1 LQASRG
7 TLGCESKVE
16 QKLPYRELVG
26 ALNYL
31 AVATRP
37 DISFVCSYLGQF
49 NNCYDR
55 THWTAAKRVLRYLKG
70 TSDVGL
76 FYTPTEEPLSGFV
89 DADWG
94 ANLADR
100 KSHTGMCFIWSGG
113 PITWDSRKQRSVA
126 LSSNES
132 EYMGLSDA
140 SKEAIY
146 LRGMFE
152 ELGMKIRDRTP
163 IYNDNQGAIKLAEN
177 PVHHARSKHID
188 IRYHFVRES
197 LSNGLITINYV
208 PTDKMLADI
217 FTKGLVKIKHLRL
230 MEGLNLKSCHISP
243 RGGVKLKTLGGLY
256 DYARCHSACVTETRS

>member
-1 LQASRG
+1 MSDCKPVGAPLDVSIKLNKSEGELNQED
-7 TLGCESKVE
+7 T
-16 QKLPYRELVG
+16 KLPYRELVG

-37 DISFVCSYLGQF
+37 DISFACSYLGQF

-55 THWTAAKRVLRYLKG
+55 THWTAAKRVLRYKKG
-70 TSDVGL
+70 TSDIGL
-76 FYTPTEEPLSGFV
+76 FCTSTEEPLSGFV

-100 KSHTGMCFIWSGG
+100 RSHTGMCFIWSGG

-146 LRGMFE
+146 LRGMFD
-152 ELGMKIRDRTP
+152 ELGIKICDRIP
-163 IYNDNQGAIKLAEN
+163 IYNDNQSAIKLAEN

-188 IRYHFVRES
+188 IRYHFV
-197 LSNGLITINYV
+197 
-208 PTDKMLADI
+208 
-217 FTKGLVKIKHLRL
+217 
-230 MEGLNLKSCHISP
+230 SP
-243 RGGVKLKTLGGLY
+243 YLTV
-256 DYARCHSACVTETRS
+256 